1 VGTYRHEGFRSG
13 YVVIRVDDYDLPGIP
28 KEKLIAVKELWWS
41 EEKANA
47 EVARL
52 NALNRPKG
60 ARYFAYHCTSSRNPR
75 REAGAREFR
84 SATNS
89 EMSAE

>member
-13 YVVIRVDDYDLPGIP
+13 YVVIRVDDYDLPGLP

-60 ARYFAYHCTSSRNPR
+60 ARYFAYHVYVEPESP
-75 REAGAREFR
+75 A
-84 SATNS
+84 
-89 EMSAE
+89 